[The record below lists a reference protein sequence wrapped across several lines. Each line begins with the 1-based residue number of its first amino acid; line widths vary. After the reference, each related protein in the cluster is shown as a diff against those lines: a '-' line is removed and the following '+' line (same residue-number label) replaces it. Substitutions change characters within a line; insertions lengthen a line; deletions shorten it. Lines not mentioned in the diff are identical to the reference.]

1 MSLMSSVTVPTTT
14 AILSLNHEDKYRCC
28 VLKDIDLLL
37 GAEVSNEAGEGERG
51 SVHSGSNE
59 SSQHSLCELRV
70 SSSCEESEELH
81 A

>member
-1 MSLMSSVTVPTTT
+1 MKLCTAAVSSK
-14 AILSLNHEDKYRCC
+14 IL
-28 VLKDIDLLL
+28 DLLL

-81 A
+81 T